1 LPCSCSA
8 ARRAVRR
15 ARAPTST
22 SASCSQR
29 LSTAD
34 ALAASRKRLDYL
46 ATSNLDVRVFQEV
59 PLYIRHRILKE
70 GQLLFVR
77 EEGADSLYGLALR
90 TAREFERFKP
100 IYREYLEQVARAG
113 S

>member
-1 LPCSCSA
+1 MFLFGSA
-8 ARRAVRR
+8 ARGEEGPRSDVDVCLVLAETV
-15 ARAPTST
+15 
-22 SASCSQR
+22 AS
-29 LSTAD
+29 D
-34 ALAASRKRLDYL
+34 ALAAARKRLDYL
-46 ATSNLDVRVFQEV
+46 ATSDLDVRVFQEV

-77 EEGADSLYGLALR
+77 DESADSLYGLALR